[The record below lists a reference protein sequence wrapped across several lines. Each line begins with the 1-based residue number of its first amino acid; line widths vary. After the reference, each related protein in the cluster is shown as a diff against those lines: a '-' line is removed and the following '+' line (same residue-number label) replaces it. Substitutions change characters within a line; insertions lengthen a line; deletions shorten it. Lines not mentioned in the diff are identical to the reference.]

1 MNMPHMRYVAF
12 SYSEGITTRDNNK
25 MVRLVFEPILS

>member
-25 MVRLVFEPILS
+25 MTHDLGRFYG